1 VSWVVISLGFLGLK
15 MLMEQRPE
23 FVGQPLAF
31 SKSVLVQEAPRL
43 VGRKA
48 SEDVSVIRSIQPNAS
63 EIHFSMQGRR
73 DYRGLKT
80 ISDMSGEF
88 SGRYT
93 ISNNAEEPMFV
104 LFKYPHPRTEPDEN
118 QSSPAGGLK
127 LQASVPGVRE
137 NTTNSWLWSGT
148 IPARSAATIEISY
161 TASSLK
167 GITYRIPQESGTL
180 LDRVAVHFDRR
191 DLNSMRFESGDG
203 VISDVNPLVW
213 RRENFLG
220 PDYFSATIVEGRNL
234 FTSLSQLV
242 EIGPLITLLFLLTV
256 IAMVLTRQ
264 PLTVLQVLTIG
275 AGYAFYYPLII
286 YLSSRFSFGF
296 ALVIAFLVPGLLL
309 ANYARWLLGGRHA
322 LVAATVFLALFQIF
336 PTLAAFGGWNRGM
349 VLLCLGVITFWVLIS
364 LQNRALGRRVS
375 ASAAA
380 AAACFLMFLS
390 PQSLPAAEVQVI
402 LPADLARQIVTQ
414 KVEKASALL
423 SFEPA
428 AYLLQHEPTHFR
440 VQAKINFQAVRT
452 GESAIPLFTVP
463 VHLQESRFDAPET
476 NLAQIVATTNGLGL
490 FVQQT
495 GHASLTLTYRVPITN
510 KDGKKR
516 AQVPLCI
523 GPAANIHLESSR
535 TDLEFLSGSLWSRSQ
550 GTNGMVYEA
559 GAADEPAL
567 IVEWNEQ
574 GPVRL
579 VNAPSP
585 ESSASAA
592 AGAYGIGITRVQN
605 LTIIN
610 SDGSC
615 THFTDCELPAFQK
628 EEFRLRLPPDARLIS
643 ASLNG
648 AEINAPAV
656 QDQLCRIRLPERS
669 ANQTG
674 HRISLRLA
682 YPAVRLGF
690 VGSLKLVLPEVFETA
705 GTLEWIVA
713 LPDGFEAQV
722 ISSGLE
728 PQKTAADL
736 AAFGDYGRVLK
747 NRRHTYLAKTLA
759 PPAPV
764 SLNLKYR
771 HIVPGLTDSSKAES
785 AVVLAH

>member
-93 ISNNAEEPMFV
+93 ISNSAEELMFV
-104 LFKYPHPRTEPDEN
+104 LFKCPHPRTESDET

-148 IPARSAATIEISY
+148 IPARSAGTIEISY
-161 TASSLK
+161 LASSLK
-167 GITYRIPQESGTL
+167 GVTYRIPQEGGTL
-180 LDRVAVHFDRR
+180 LERVAIHFDRR
-191 DLNSMRFESGDG
+191 DLNSMRFESADG
-203 VISDVNPLVW
+203 VIGDVNPLAW

-220 PDYFSATIVEGRNL
+220 PDSFTATIVEGRNL

-256 IAMVLTRQ
+256 VAMVLTRQ
-264 PLTVLQVLTIG
+264 PLTVLQVLTIS
-275 AGYAFYYPLII
+275 AGYAFYYPLVI

-296 ALVIAFLVPGLLL
+296 ALAIAFLVPGLLL
-309 ANYARWLLGGRHA
+309 ANYARWLLGGTYA
-322 LVAATVFLALFQIF
+322 LVAAAIFLALFQIF

-349 VLLCLGVITFWVLIS
+349 VLLSLGVITFWVLIS

-380 AAACFLMFLS
+380 AAACFLMLLS

-428 AYLLQHEPTHFR
+428 TYLLQHEPTHFR
-440 VQAKINFQAVRT
+440 VQAKINFQAVRA

-463 VHLQESRFDAPET
+463 VHLQQSQFDAPDA

-495 GHASLTLTYRVPITN
+495 GHASLILTYRVPITN

-592 AGAYGIGITRVQN
+592 AGAYGIGITRVQH

-610 SDGSC
+610 SDASC

-628 EEFRLRLPPDARLIS
+628 EEFRLRLPSDARLIS

-648 AEINAPAV
+648 AEINAPTV
-656 QDQLCRIRLPERS
+656 EDRVCRIRLPERS

-682 YPAVRLGF
+682 YPPVQLGF
-690 VGSLKLVLPEVFETA
+690 VGSLNLPLPQVFETT
-705 GTLEWIVA
+705 GNLEWIVA

-728 PQKTAADL
+728 PQKTVPDL

-747 NRRHTYLAKTLA
+747 NRQHTYLAKTLA
-759 PPAPV
+759 PPASV
-764 SLNLKYR
+764 TLNLKYR
-771 HIVPGLTDSSKAES
+771 QIVPGLTDASKAQS
-785 AVVLAH
+785 AALLTR